1 MGVLP
6 SREFNFPV
14 ISVGNISVGGTGK
27 TPHIEYLV
35 KLLNQDF
42 NVATLSRGYKRKTR
56 RFMMANLSSTTEE
69 IGDEPRQIKQKFPHV
84 TVAVERDRVK
94 GIKKLIKEKNDIDVI
109 LLDDAY
115 QHRYVKPG
123 INILLI
129 DYNHMIKEDYLLPM
143 GRLREPAYES
153 HRANV
158 IIITKCP
165 EKIKPIEKRIITKEI
180 NPYPY
185 QRLYF
190 TSLKYGELKPVF
202 PNPGGYKSKTN
213 LKEAK
218 PQVLMVS
225 GIANPRP
232 LKRQIRGITTKIS
245 ELHFRD
251 HHYYTLKDLERI
263 MDMFKKIE
271 NPSKAI
277 ITTEKDAMRF
287 QNLKEVPPGLKK
299 NLYYIPVEVH
309 FLQDEALFNKQ
320 LYDYVKKN
328 KKIGEL
334 IQK

>member
-1 MGVLP
+1 MKKKKAFPNWWLFPFTILYGTVIYIRNLLFNIGVLP

-27 TPHIEYLV
+27 TPHTEYLIE
-35 KLLNQDF
+35 LLNKDF

-56 RFMMANLSSTTEE
+56 RFIMANITSTTEE

-153 HRANV
+153 HRANL

-165 EKIKPIEKRIITKEI
+165 EKIKPVEKRIIIKEV

-190 TSLKYGELKPVF
+190 TSLKYGELKAVF
-202 PNPGGYKSKTN
+202 PNPAGYQSKAG

-232 LKRQIRGITTKIS
+232 LKRQIRGITTKYPSCIS
-245 ELHFRD
+245 GI
-251 HHYYTLKDLERI
+251 T
-263 MDMFKKIE
+263 
-271 NPSKAI
+271 I
-277 ITTEKDAMRF
+277 IT
-287 QNLKEVPPGLKK
+287 P
-299 NLYYIPVEVH
+299 
-309 FLQDEALFNKQ
+309 
-320 LYDYVKKN
+320 
-328 KKIGEL
+328 
-334 IQK
+334 QKTWIV